1 VETGRDWDFP
11 KVVKIPL
18 WECGFWFNLCAGIF
32 HQYKKESDMLSSK
45 RPAAVFAVLLL
56 VIAAFVYTSSQASQK
71 NSQTAPPAPQNQ
83 PPTIT
88 LDADTQVVT
97 LCPDAESTSNPRVK
111 LRAHAVSPEGK
122 PLHYKWTVSGG
133 RLDPPDGQLDS
144 DGMVVTVWDLSDAQP
159 GVYNAAVTAESG
171 PVDNP
176 LCTAFTS
183 TKVVVRNCP
192 PPRPVCPNV
201 SIYCPDV
208 QQAGTPVTF
217 TASVSG
223 GTPGVTPVYNWKVS
237 AGQIIS
243 GQGTAT
249 ISVDTAGLAGQPIIA
264 TVEVAGY
271 NLECR
276 ATCQAAVPAP
286 PNPTKFDEIGEI
298 QRDDEKARL
307 DVFAIELQNSPGAQG
322 YIIGYGGRVKRFGT
336 GQQRAQRARD
346 YMVTTRGI
354 DASRI
359 VTVDG
364 GTRDTGSTQL
374 WLVPPGATPP
384 SPR

>member
-1 VETGRDWDFP
+1 
-11 KVVKIPL
+11 
-18 WECGFWFNLCAGIF
+18 
-32 HQYKKESDMLSSK
+32 MLSRK
-45 RPAAVFAVLLL
+45 RPAVVFGVLLL
-56 VIAAFVYTSSQASQK
+56 ALSAFVYTSSQASQK
-71 NSQTAPPAPQNQ
+71 NATPPPAPQNQ

-97 LCPDAESTSNPRVK
+97 LCPDAESISNPRVRLK
-111 LRAHAVSPEGK
+111 AAGVSPEGK
-122 PLHYKWTVSGG
+122 PLRYRWTVSGG
-133 RLDPPDGQLDS
+133 RLDGDGTE
-144 DGMVVTVWDLSDAQP
+144 VVWDLSDAQP
-159 GVYNAAVTAESG
+159 GVYNAAVTVESG

-223 GTPGVTPVYNWKVS
+223 GTAGVTPVYHWNVS

-243 GQGTAT
+243 GQGTQT
-249 ISVDTAGLAGQPIIA
+249 ITVDTAGLAGQPITA

-276 ATCQAAVPAP
+276 ASCQAAVPAP
-286 PNPTKFDEIGEI
+286 PNPTKFDEIGEVR
-298 QRDDEKARL
+298 RDDEKARL

-322 YIIGYGGRVKRFGT
+322 YVIAYGGRDKRFGT
-336 GQQRAQRARD
+336 GQQRAERARD
-346 YMVTTRGI
+346 YVVHTRGI

-359 VTVDG
+359 VILDG
-364 GTRDTGSTQL
+364 GTHGTGSTEL
-374 WLVPPGATPP
+374 WIVPAGATPP
-384 SPR
+384 RPK

>member
-1 VETGRDWDFP
+1 
-11 KVVKIPL
+11 
-18 WECGFWFNLCAGIF
+18 
-32 HQYKKESDMLSSK
+32 MLSGK
-45 RPAAVFAVLLL
+45 RTAAVLGVLLL
-56 VIAAFVYTSSQASQK
+56 AVAAFVATSSRAAHGGKGPQQSA
-71 NSQTAPPAPQNQ
+71 TPAPQYQ
-83 PPTIT
+83 PPTIR

-97 LCPDAESTSNPRVK
+97 LCPDAESIANPRVRLK
-111 LRAHAVSPEGK
+111 AQGVSPEGK
-122 PLHYKWTVSGG
+122 PLRYKWTVSGG
-133 RLDPPDGQLDS
+133 RLDSYDGTD
-144 DGMVVTVWDLSDAQP
+144 VVWDLTDAQP
-159 GVYNAAVTAESG
+159 GVYNASVTVESG

-208 QQAGTPVTF
+208 QQAGTPITF

-223 GTPGVTPVYNWKVS
+223 GTPGVTPTYNWVVS
-237 AGQIIS
+237 AGTILS

-249 ISVDTAGLAGQPIIA
+249 ITVDTAGLAGQPVTA

-271 NLECR
+271 NLQCR
-276 ATCQAAVPAP
+276 AQCQAAVPAP
-286 PNPTKFDEIGEI
+286 PNPTKFDEIGEVA
-298 QRDDEKARL
+298 RDDEKARL

-322 YIIGYGGRVKRFGT
+322 YIIGYGGSGRRAVS
-336 GQQRAQRARD
+336 GQQRAQNARD
-346 YMVTTRGI
+346 YVVTTRGI

-359 VTVDG
+359 VVLDG
-364 GTRDTGSTQL
+364 GQRTAGSLQL

-384 SPR
+384 RP

>member
-1 VETGRDWDFP
+1 
-11 KVVKIPL
+11 
-18 WECGFWFNLCAGIF
+18 
-32 HQYKKESDMLSSK
+32 MLSSK
-45 RPAAVFAVLLL
+45 RTAAVFAALLFST
-56 VIAAFVYTSSQASQK
+56 AAFVYTSSQASQQ
-71 NSQTAPPAPQNQ
+71 SGSAQSPSSPQNQ

-88 LDADTQVVT
+88 LDSESQIVT
-97 LCPDAESTSNPRVK
+97 LCPDAESIANPRVR
-111 LRAHAVSPEGK
+111 LRARGVSPEGK
-122 PLHYKWTVSGG
+122 PLRYKWNVSGG
-133 RLDPPDGQLDS
+133 RLEGEGTD
-144 DGMVVTVWDLSDAQP
+144 VVWDLSDAAP
-159 GVYNAAVTAESG
+159 GVYNAAVTVESG

-237 AGQIIS
+237 AGQILS
-243 GQGTAT
+243 GQGSPT
-249 ISVDTAGLAGQPIIA
+249 ITVDTAGLAGQPITA
-264 TVEVAGY
+264 TVEVEGY
-271 NLECR
+271 NLDCR
-276 ATCQAAVPAP
+276 ATCQASVPAP
-286 PNPTKFDEIGEI
+286 VRPTKFDEIGEI
-298 QRDDEKARL
+298 ARDDEKARL

-336 GQQRAQRARD
+336 GQQRAARARD
-346 YMVTTRGI
+346 YVVTTRGI

-359 VTVDG
+359 VVIDG
-364 GTRDTGSTQL
+364 GTRATGSTQL
-374 WLVPPGATPP
+374 WIVPAGATPP
-384 SPR
+384 QP

>member
-1 VETGRDWDFP
+1 MPSG
-11 KVVKIPL
+11 
-18 WECGFWFNLCAGIF
+18 
-32 HQYKKESDMLSSK
+32 K
-45 RPAAVFAVLLL
+45 RIAAVLGVLLL
-56 VIAAFVYTSSQASQK
+56 AAMGLVFTSTRAAHK
-71 NSQTAPPAPQNQ
+71 GPRQTAATPPQNQ
-83 PPTIT
+83 PPTIK

-97 LCPDAESTSNPRVK
+97 LCPDAESMANPRVRLK
-111 LRAHAVSPEGK
+111 AQGFSPEGK
-122 PLHYKWTVSGG
+122 PLRYKWTVSGG
-133 RLDPPDGQLDS
+133 RLDGDGTD
-144 DGMVVTVWDLSDAQP
+144 VVWDLSDAQP
-159 GVYNAAVTAESG
+159 GVYNAAVTIESG

-223 GTPGVTPVYNWKVS
+223 GTPGVTPVYNWVVS
-237 AGQIIS
+237 AGQILS
-243 GQGTAT
+243 GQGTPT
-249 ISVDTAGLAGQPIIA
+249 ITVDTAGLAGQPITA

-276 ATCQAAVPAP
+276 AQCQAAVPAP

-322 YIIGYGGRVKRFGT
+322 YIIGYGGRNRRYGT
-336 GQQRAQRARD
+336 GAQRAQRARD
-346 YMVTTRGI
+346 YVVTTRGI
-354 DASRI
+354 EGSRI
-359 VTVDG
+359 ITLE
-364 GTRDTGSTQL
+364 GSARESGATEL
-374 WLVPPGATPP
+374 WIVPAGATPP
-384 SPR
+384 RPR

>member
-1 VETGRDWDFP
+1 
-11 KVVKIPL
+11 
-18 WECGFWFNLCAGIF
+18 
-32 HQYKKESDMLSSK
+32 MLSSK
-45 RPAAVFAVLLL
+45 RTAAVFAALLFAT
-56 VIAAFVYTSSQASQK
+56 AAFVYTSSRAAAHKKKGPQ
-71 NSQTAPPAPQNQ
+71 QTATPAAPQNQ

-88 LDADTQVVT
+88 LDSDAQVVT
-97 LCPDAESTSNPRVK
+97 LCPDAESIANPRVR
-111 LRAHAVSPEGK
+111 LRARGVSPEGK
-122 PLHYKWTVSGG
+122 PLRYKWTVSGG
-133 RLDPPDGQLDS
+133 RLDSYDGTD
-144 DGMVVTVWDLSDAQP
+144 VVWDLSDAQP
-159 GVYNAAVTAESG
+159 GVYNAAVTIESG

-223 GTPGVTPVYNWKVS
+223 GTPGATPVYNWKVS
-237 AGQIIS
+237 AGSILS
-243 GQGTAT
+243 GQGTPT
-249 ISVDTAGLAGQPIIA
+249 ITVDTAGLAGQPITA

-271 NLECR
+271 NLDCR

-298 QRDDEKARL
+298 SRDDEKARL

-322 YIIGYGGRVKRFGT
+322 YIIGYGGRNKRFGT
-336 GQQRAQRARD
+336 GQQRAARARD
-346 YMVTTRGI
+346 YVVTTRGI

-359 VTVDG
+359 VVLDG
-364 GTRDTGSTQL
+364 GTHDTGSTQL
-374 WLVPPGATPP
+374 WIVPTGATPP
-384 SPR
+384 RP

>member
-1 VETGRDWDFP
+1 
-11 KVVKIPL
+11 
-18 WECGFWFNLCAGIF
+18 
-32 HQYKKESDMLSSK
+32 MLSGK
-45 RPAAVFAVLLL
+45 RTAAVLGVLLL
-56 VIAAFVYTSSQASQK
+56 AVAAFVATSSRAAHMGKGPQQSA
-71 NSQTAPPAPQNQ
+71 TPAPPQYQ
-83 PPTIT
+83 PPTIR

-97 LCPDAESTSNPRVK
+97 LCPDAESTANPRVRLK
-111 LRAHAVSPEGK
+111 AQGISPEGK
-122 PLHYKWTVSGG
+122 PLRYKWTVSGG
-133 RLDPPDGQLDS
+133 RLDSYDGTD
-144 DGMVVTVWDLSDAQP
+144 VVWDLTDAQP
-159 GVYNAAVTAESG
+159 GVYNASVTVESG

-208 QQAGTPVTF
+208 QQAGTPITF

-223 GTPGVTPVYNWKVS
+223 GTPGVTPVYNWVIS
-237 AGQIIS
+237 AGKILS

-249 ISVDTAGLAGQPIIA
+249 ITVDTAGLAGQPITA

-276 ATCQAAVPAP
+276 AQCQAAVPAP
-286 PNPTKFDEIGEI
+286 PNPTKFDEIGEVA
-298 QRDDEKARL
+298 RDDEKARL

-322 YIIGYGGRVKRFGT
+322 YIIGYGGSGRRAVS
-336 GQQRAQRARD
+336 GQKRAQNARD
-346 YMVTTRGI
+346 YVVTTRGI
-354 DASRI
+354 DATRI
-359 VTVDG
+359 VVLDG
-364 GTRDTGSTQL
+364 GPRTTGSLQL

-384 SPR
+384 RP